1 MVQDLSRVGLRIA
14 LHDLYMR
21 NVNYMKTVNYL
32 VLSYMNG
39 SNIITVKIITEYP
52 SMNTGKAKVK

>member
-1 MVQDLSRVGLRIA
+1 
-14 LHDLYMR
+14 MR

-52 SMNTGKAKVK
+52 SMNMDKAKVK